1 MAASLKNPIAQN
13 RVPKH
18 NDKNI
23 HSSSINII
31 QNYDCGNTYNCNGIH
46 NCSMTNNINIYKFST
61 VALTSFST
69 GAILTFVSTIP
80 YNSLLNNNI
89 IHNNNFHR

>member
-1 MAASLKNPIAQN
+1 MSASLKNPIAQN

-23 HSSSINII
+23 YSSSINII
-31 QNYDCGNTYNCNGIH
+31 QNCSDTYNCNGLH
-46 NCSMTNNINIYKFST
+46 NYSMTSNLFST
-61 VALTSFST
+61 ISLTSFSP

-89 IHNNNFHR
+89 IHNSNFYS